1 MWRMMYILI
10 IFVAVSC
17 APKMTVLVDGYPMS
31 QEQEYLRVPD
41 PEVGI
46 RIQYYVAGWI
56 KKDLG
61 GEELEPYPIYF
72 RINEKEYLPDNV
84 EAVTLNAWI
93 KNPKN
98 IEYKINS
105 WVDVSKP
112 HTRRVSKI
120 EPVCGLTSKLNNFI
134 TIHGP
139 VDPGSTIRLRAVLYD
154 NQGLPLVAIGDAYYK
169 VKRPENKELHSQ

>member
-1 MWRMMYILI
+1 MWRKIYILF
-10 IFVAVSC
+10 IFLAVSC
-17 APKMTVLVDGYPMS
+17 APTMTVLVDGYPMS

-41 PEVGI
+41 PEVDI
-46 RIQYYVAGWI
+46 RVQYYVAGWI

-72 RINEKEYLPDNV
+72 KINERETLPDNV

-98 IEYKINS
+98 FEYTVKS
-105 WVDVSKP
+105 WVDVTKP
-112 HTRRVSKI
+112 HTKRVSKI
-120 EPVCGLTSKLNNFI
+120 VPVCGLTRKLNNFI
-134 TIHGP
+134 TVHGP
-139 VDPGSTIRLRAVLYD
+139 VDPGSTVRLRALLYD

-169 VKRPENKELHSQ
+169 VKKPEDKQTYSQ

>member
-1 MWRMMYILI
+1 MWRKIYILF
-10 IFVAVSC
+10 IFLTVSC
-17 APKMTVLVDGYPMS
+17 APTMTVLVDGYPMS

-41 PEVGI
+41 PEVDI
-46 RIQYYVAGWI
+46 RVQYYVAGWI

-72 RINEKEYLPDNV
+72 KINERETLPDNV

-98 IEYKINS
+98 FEYTVKS
-105 WVDVSKP
+105 WVDVTKP
-112 HTRRVSKI
+112 HTKRVSKI
-120 EPVCGLTSKLNNFI
+120 VPVCGLTRKLNNFI
-134 TIHGP
+134 TVHGP
-139 VDPGSTIRLRAVLYD
+139 VDPGSTVRLRALLYD

-169 VKRPENKELHSQ
+169 VKKPEDKQSYSQ